1 MSAEQAA
8 TGSERS
14 EPPETVGYAAAMEEL
29 EEILV
34 RLDDD
39 RLDIDQLAGEVARA
53 ADLIAACRVRL
64 DAARLRVTEIVADLE
79 ETAAE

>member
-1 MSAEQAA
+1 MGEQSAFE
-8 TGSERS
+8 THGSEPS
-14 EPPETVGYAAAMEEL
+14 ETVGYAAAMDEL
-29 EEILV
+29 ELILA

-53 ADLIAACRVRL
+53 ADLIAACRIRL

-79 ETAAE
+79 ESTAE